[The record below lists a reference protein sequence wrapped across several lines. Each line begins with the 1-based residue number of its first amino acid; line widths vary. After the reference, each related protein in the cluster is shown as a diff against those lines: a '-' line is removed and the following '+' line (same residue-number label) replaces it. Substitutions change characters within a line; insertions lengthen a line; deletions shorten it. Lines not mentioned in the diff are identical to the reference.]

1 MRNSLACLVA
11 LNVAV
16 AAQVP
21 DAHAP
26 AFDVASVRPAADPGM
41 TPMIC
46 LVPCSPG
53 ERLTVEGARVDIR
66 YMSLS
71 RLILTA
77 YRLKPYQ
84 LSGTDWMKTQRF
96 DILAKIPEGGSK
108 DKVPEMLQSLLADR
122 FKLAIHRENKE
133 QPVYALVVGKN
144 GQRLQAPAVDADA
157 PLPSTPGGRGL
168 YTPGGEASVD
178 ANGNVAITGGAL
190 GPMRGGRGSGGGMKM
205 DMLKITMSGLAD
217 LLTPHEDRPVVD
229 MTNLPGAYRFTFEMI
244 PPTPSVDGGRKGGAP
259 SDGAGRDGGAG
270 PDADAPRD
278 IFGDALFQALEKA
291 GLKLEKSKA
300 PVATIIVDHHWCP
313 GHEFLISAKASDS

>member
-1 MRNSLACLVA
+1 MRNSLAALVV
-11 LNVAV
+11 LCVAV

-26 AFDVASVRPAADPGM
+26 AFNVASVKPAADPGM
-41 TPMIC
+41 VPMIC

-84 LSGTDWMKTQRF
+84 LSGPDWMKTQRF

-108 DKVPEMLQSLLADR
+108 DQVPEMLQWLLAER

-144 GQRLQAPAVDADA
+144 GQKLQPPAPDADA
-157 PLPSTPGGRGL
+157 PLPNMPGGRGL

-178 ANGNVAITGGAL
+178 ANGNVALTGGAL
-190 GPMRGGRGSGGGMKM
+190 GPMRGGRGADGGMKM
-205 DMLKITMSGLAD
+205 DMLKISMSGLAD
-217 LLTPHEDRPVVD
+217 LLTPHGDRPVVD
-229 MTNLPGAYRFTFEMI
+229 MTDLEGVYRFTFVMI
-244 PPTPSVDGGRKGGAP
+244 PPASSGDGGRKGGP
-259 SDGAGRDGGAG
+259 TGDGAGGRDGGTG
-270 PDADAPRD
+270 PGADAPRD

-300 PVATIIVDHHWCP
+300 PVATIIVDHLEKTP
-313 GHEFLISAKASDS
+313 TEN

>member
-1 MRNSLACLVA
+1 MRNSLAALVTLCL
-11 LNVAV
+11 AV

-21 DAHAP
+21 DAHVP
-26 AFDVASVRPAADPGM
+26 AFDVASVKPAADPGRV
-41 TPMIC
+41 PMIC

-53 ERLTVEGARVDIR
+53 ECLTIEGARVDIR

-71 RLILTA
+71 RLMLTA

-84 LSGTDWMKTQRF
+84 LSGPDWMKTQRF

-108 DKVPEMLQSLLADR
+108 DRVPEMLQSLLAER

-144 GQRLQAPAVDADA
+144 GQKLQAPATDAEA
-157 PLPSTPGGRGL
+157 PLPDTPGGRGL

-178 ANGNVAITGGAL
+178 ANGNVAVTGGAL
-190 GPMRGGRGSGGGMKM
+190 GPMRGGRGSDGGMKM

-229 MTNLPGAYRFTFEMI
+229 MTNLNGAYRFTFEIMA
-244 PPTPSVDGGRKGGAP
+244 PSGEGGRKGGPPA
-259 SDGAGRDGGAG
+259 DGAGGRDGGGG
-270 PDADAPRD
+270 PGADAPRD

-300 PVATIIVDHHWCP
+300 PVATIIVDHLEKTP
-313 GHEFLISAKASDS
+313 TEN

>member
-1 MRNSLACLVA
+1 MRNSLAASVAFCL
-11 LNVAV
+11 AV
-16 AAQVP
+16 TAQVP

-26 AFDVASVRPAADPGM
+26 AFDVASVKPAANPGM
-41 TPMIC
+41 APMIC

-53 ERLTVEGARVDIR
+53 ERLTVEGARVDVR

-84 LSGTDWMKTQRF
+84 LSGPDWMKTQRF

-108 DKVPEMLQSLLADR
+108 DMVPEMLQLLLAER

-133 QPVYALVVGKN
+133 QPVYALTVGKN
-144 GQRLQAPAVDADA
+144 GQKLQAPAADADA
-157 PLPSTPGGRGL
+157 PLPNAPGGRGL

-178 ANGNVAITGGAL
+178 ANGNVAVTGGAL
-190 GPMRGGRGSGGGMKM
+190 GPMRGGRGSDGGMKM

-229 MTNLPGAYRFTFEMI
+229 TTNLTGAYRFTFEI
-244 PPTPSVDGGRKGGAP
+244 LQPTPSGDGGRKGGPPA
-259 SDGAGRDGGAG
+259 DGAGGRDGGGG
-270 PDADAPRD
+270 PGADAPRD

-300 PVATIIVDHHWCP
+300 PIATIIVDHLEKTP
-313 GHEFLISAKASDS
+313 TEN

>member
-1 MRNSLACLVA
+1 MRNPLIALMALCLAA
-11 LNVAV
+11 P
-16 AAQVP
+16 AQVP

-26 AFDVASVRPAADPGM
+26 AFDVASVKPAADPGRM
-41 TPMIC
+41 PMIC

-77 YRLKPYQ
+77 YRLKPYR
-84 LSGTDWMKTQRF
+84 LSGPDWMKTQRF
-96 DILAKIPEGGSK
+96 DIVAKIPEGGSK
-108 DKVPEMLQSLLADR
+108 DQVPEMLQSLLAER
-122 FKLAIHRENKE
+122 FKLAIHHENKE

-144 GQRLQAPAVDADA
+144 GQKLQPPAADADA
-157 PLPSTPGGRGL
+157 PLPNTPGGRGL
-168 YTPGGEASVD
+168 YTPGGEAFVD
-178 ANGNVAITGGAL
+178 ANENVAVTGGAL
-190 GPMRGGRGSGGGMKM
+190 GPMRGGRGSDGGMKM

-229 MTNLPGAYRFTFEMI
+229 MTNLKGAYRFTFAII
-244 PPTPSVDGGRKGGAP
+244 PPAFSGDGGRKGGALA
-259 SDGAGRDGGAG
+259 DGAGGRDGGG
-270 PDADAPRD
+270 RGADAPGD

-300 PVATIIVDHHWCP
+300 PVATIIIDHLEKTP
-313 GHEFLISAKASDS
+313 TEN

>member
-1 MRNSLACLVA
+1 MRKSFLVTLCLAA
-11 LNVAV
+11 

-26 AFDVASVRPAADPGM
+26 AFEVASVKLAANPGM

-53 ERLTVEGARVDIR
+53 ERLTIKGGSVEIR

-71 RLILTA
+71 RLMLTA

-84 LSGTDWMKTQRF
+84 LSGPDWMKTQRF

-108 DKVPEMLQSLLADR
+108 DKVPEMLQSLLAER

-144 GQRLQAPAVDADA
+144 GQKLQPAAADADA
-157 PLPSTPGGRGL
+157 PLPNTPGGRGL
-168 YTPGGEASVD
+168 YTPGGEAFAD

-190 GPMRGGRGSGGGMKM
+190 GSMRGGRGSDGGMKM

-217 LLTPHEDRPVVD
+217 MLTPHEDRPVVD
-229 MTNLPGAYRFTFEMI
+229 MTNLTGAYRFTFEI
-244 PPTPSVDGGRKGGAP
+244 IQPAASGDGGRKGGP
-259 SDGAGRDGGAG
+259 PGDGAGGRDGAG
-270 PDADAPRD
+270 GSGADAPRD

-300 PVATIIVDHHWCP
+300 PVATIIVDHLEKTP
-313 GHEFLISAKASDS
+313 TEN